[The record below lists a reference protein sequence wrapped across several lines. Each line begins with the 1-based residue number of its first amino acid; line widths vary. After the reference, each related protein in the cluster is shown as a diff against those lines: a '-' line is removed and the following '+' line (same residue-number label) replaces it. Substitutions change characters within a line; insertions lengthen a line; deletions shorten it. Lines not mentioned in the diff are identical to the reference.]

1 MDDGI
6 TKYSFMKRLSGL
18 ASTMQKV
25 IVNIK
30 KFPFTQENYKKYING
45 FAVEAQKYSNKK
57 NKYLEEIQRALFVAQ
72 ISDDQPAL
80 HLIEKL
86 LIQLMGYCDIAIRDQ
101 AVVLLNMLY
110 DEVDWQLQEAFR
122 PAVRTIGQ
130 HFIISS
136 IVQFDGQKYSE
147 SNPP

>member
-1 MDDGI
+1 MQEGI
-6 TKYSFMKRLSGL
+6 TKYSFMKRLCGL

-30 KFPFTQENYKKYING
+30 KFPFAEENYLKYING
-45 FAVEAQKYSNKK
+45 FAAEAQKYSNKK

-80 HLIEKL
+80 SLIEKL

-110 DEVDWQLQEAFR
+110 DEVDW
-122 PAVRTIGQ
+122 
-130 HFIISS
+130 
-136 IVQFDGQKYSE
+136 
-147 SNPP
+147 